1 MSRAITDEVLA
12 KLCDI
17 VENALEGIVIQFRG
31 QFFAEGMEEKLRIEF
46 EMRLRTQ
53 VAKLG
58 VEYDKLPKHQNEY
71 IQSRIINAL
80 KLFKK
85 EYES

>member
-1 MSRAITDEVLA
+1 MSRIITDEALA

-31 QFFAEGMEEKLRIEF
+31 QFFAEGMEERLRVEF
-46 EMRLRTQ
+46 EMRLRAQ
-53 VAKLG
+53 IDKLG
-58 VEYDKLPKHQNEY
+58 ADYDKLPESQKEYLQN
-71 IQSRIINAL
+71 RILTAL
-80 KLFKK
+80 ELFKK

>member
-1 MSRAITDEVLA
+1 MSSMITDETLS
-12 KLCDI
+12 KICDV

-31 QFFAEGMEEKLRIEF
+31 QFFAEGMEEKLRLEF
-46 EMRLRTQ
+46 EMRMRAHI
-53 VAKLG
+53 AKQG
-58 VEYDKLPKHQNEY
+58 ADFDNLPDYQKDY
-71 IQSRIINAL
+71 VQSRIIEAL

>member
-1 MSRAITDEVLA
+1 MSRAITDEALA

-31 QFFAEGMEEKLRIEF
+31 QFFAEGMEERLRIEF
-46 EMRLRTQ
+46 EMRLRAQ
-53 VAKLG
+53 IDKLG
-58 VEYDKLPKHQNEY
+58 ADYDTLPESQKKYLQK
-71 IQSRIINAL
+71 RILTAL
-80 KLFKK
+80 ELFKK

>member
-1 MSRAITDEVLA
+1 MSSIITDETLS

-31 QFFAEGMEEKLRIEF
+31 QFFAEGMEEKLRLEF
-46 EMRLRTQ
+46 EMRMRAHI
-53 VAKLG
+53 AKQG
-58 VEYDKLPKHQNEY
+58 ADFDNLPDYQKDY
-71 IQSRIINAL
+71 VQSRIIEAL

>member
-1 MSRAITDEVLA
+1 MSSIITDETLS

-31 QFFAEGMEEKLRIEF
+31 QFFAEGMEERLRLEF
-46 EMRLRTQ
+46 EMRMRAQ
-53 VAKLG
+53 ISKQEA
-58 VEYDKLPKHQNEY
+58 DFDDLPDYQKDY
-71 IQSRIINAL
+71 IKSRIIEAL